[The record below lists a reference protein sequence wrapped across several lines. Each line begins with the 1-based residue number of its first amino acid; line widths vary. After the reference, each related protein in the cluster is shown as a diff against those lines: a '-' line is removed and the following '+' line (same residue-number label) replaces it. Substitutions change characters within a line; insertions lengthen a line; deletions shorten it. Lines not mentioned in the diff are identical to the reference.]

1 MTELAEVDPAAPR
14 DADVWAA
21 PPRWA
26 GAVAG
31 VVAGALGLFVGHVVA
46 QFGDGVSPL
55 DLVGSSF
62 VDRTP
67 RWLKEWAIAN
77 FGTNDKLV
85 LEIGAYCVM
94 FVVALSLGVTS
105 RRRATVYTIGSFAV
119 ALVRSVSAAERAGTP
134 GLSIFAPFVGAAIGS
149 IVFAVACDALVGKWL
164 DARRPHVSRVPVGW
178 DRRRF
183 LRTTVAAGTA
193 ASIAG
198 VVSTRREGDRLDR
211 IESQR
216 PTSLPSADGGAVSAD
231 EFHPTDPFVTPISDF
246 YRIDTALSFPNVDL
260 DRWRLRISGLVD
272 QPVELSYQDLLA
284 RPQVERTITLCCVSN
299 EIGGPLIGN
308 AVWQGVLLSE
318 LLSEA
323 GVADEAE
330 QVFSTS
336 LDGWTCGFPV
346 ENALD
351 GRDCLVALGMN
362 GEALP
367 LVHGFPARLV
377 VPGLY
382 GYVSATKWLSTI
394 ELTTWDR
401 RGYWIPRGWS
411 RLGPVKTQSRID
423 VPRRGQTVSSGE
435 FVIAGT
441 AWAQHT
447 GIATVEVRVDDEPW
461 REATLADDVSD
472 DTWRQWKILWN
483 ATPGEHRLTVRA
495 TDKSG
500 YTQTDRVAPVAPDGA
515 TGWHYRR
522 IKVV

>member
-1 MTELAEVDPAAPR
+1 VTELAEVDPSAPH
-14 DADVWAA
+14 DVDEWST

-26 GAVAG
+26 GGIAG
-31 VVAGALGLFVGHVVA
+31 VIGGALGLFTGHVVA
-46 QFGDGVSPL
+46 QFDDGVSPL
-55 DLVGSSF
+55 DLVGGSF

-67 RWLKEWAIAN
+67 QWLKEWAIAT

-85 LEIGAYCVM
+85 LEIGAYTVM
-94 FVVALSLGVTS
+94 FVVALALGVTS
-105 RRRATVYTIGSFAV
+105 RRRATRYTIGSFVV
-119 ALVRSVSAAERAGTP
+119 ALIGSVSAAERAGTSV
-134 GLSIFAPFVGAAIGS
+134 LSVVAPFVGAAVGS
-149 IVFAVACDALVGKWL
+149 IVFALACDVIVGQWL
-164 DARRPHVSRVPVGW
+164 DARRPRVSRAPIGW

-198 VVSTRREGDRLDR
+198 VISTRREGERLDR

-216 PTSLPSADGGAVSAD
+216 PDSLPASDGGAVSVDA
-231 EFHPTDPFVTPISDF
+231 FHPTDPFVTPVGDF

-260 DRWRLRISGLVD
+260 DRWQLRVSGLVER
-272 QPVELSYQDLLA
+272 PLEYSYDDLLSL
-284 RPQVERTITLCCVSN
+284 PQVERTITLCCVSN
-299 EIGGPLIGN
+299 EIGGSLVGN
-308 AVWQGVLLSE
+308 AVWQGVLLSDV
-318 LLSEA
+318 LSEA
-323 GVADEAE
+323 GVTDDAE

-346 ENALD
+346 ETALD
-351 GRDCLVALGMN
+351 GRDCLIALGMN

-423 VPRRGQTVSSGE
+423 VPRRGQRVPSGD

-447 GIATVEVRVDDEPW
+447 GIAKVEVRVDDEPW

-472 DTWRQWKILWN
+472 DTWRQWKIPWN
-483 ATPGEHRLTVRA
+483 ASPGEHRITVRA

-500 YTQTDRVAPVAPDGA
+500 YTQTDRVTPVAPDGA

-522 IKVV
+522 VTVT

>member
-1 MTELAEVDPAAPR
+1 MTELTEVDPAAPR

-31 VVAGALGLFVGHVVA
+31 VVAGALGLFVGHIVA
-46 QFGDGVSPL
+46 QVGDGVSPL

-119 ALVRSVSAAERAGTP
+119 ALVGSVSAAERAGTP
-134 GLSIFAPFVGAAIGS
+134 ALSIFAPFVGAAIGS

-423 VPRRGQTVSSGE
+423 VPRRGQTLSSGE